1 MRQRIILAALCF
13 LLTVLNIKA
22 GESAYYYVG
31 WLNNWSTTDKSYPLT
46 LQDDG
51 LTWEVTIPA
60 PDGVSGWFKIAPASA
75 YGKDDFWNLLYCAPY
90 DGCRELSGT
99 MEYGNKGAWLLPD
112 VVGAESFTI
121 KIQPSTMQYLIVP
134 NVGDPWSGT
143 LPVLFIDTES
153 EVNSKEVYVKG
164 KYYIDA
170 LGLEG
175 YQSLGTK
182 ENPLPLQIKGRG
194 NWTWTGFNKKPYRL
208 KFDSK
213 ASPLGMK
220 SNKHFNLLAN
230 ADDHNA
236 FLNNTVGFQLSR
248 LLKLAYTPEQRPVE
262 VVLNGDYIGLYM
274 LTDKIRVEKNRV
286 NIVEQSDEETDP
298 QNVTGGWLLEIDNYD
313 EENQI
318 RMTESNG
325 YTLRF
330 TYHTPEVLSDVQKN
344 YITDFLKATDRAI
357 YNTDKTSTEWEQY
370 IDIDALAR
378 FYIVQEVMGDGES
391 FHGSCYM
398 SKDRGENTK
407 LVFGPVWDF
416 GNAFGCGTNRFI
428 YVDPPFEQ
436 NWIGEIAKYPRFQ
449 QRVKAI
455 WQPFLGDNYPQLD
468 GFIDDFILQIS
479 DAAANDGR
487 RWPEYSQSNIN
498 DRKNNFKNK
507 ISQKVNYLRQQ
518 WGNGISSIWTVPD
531 DEADDDCWYGLD
543 GRKINGVPTRHGLFI
558 HKGRKVV
565 L

>member
-31 WLNNWSTTDKSYPLT
+31 
-46 LQDDG
+46 
-51 LTWEVTIPA
+51 
-60 PDGVSGWFKIAPASA
+60 
-75 YGKDDFWNLLYCAPY
+75 
-90 DGCRELSGT
+90 
-99 MEYGNKGAWLLPD
+99 
-112 VVGAESFTI
+112 
-121 KIQPSTMQYLIVP
+121 VP

-208 KFDSK
+208 KFDLK

-391 FHGSCYM
+391 FHG
-398 SKDRGENTK
+398 
-407 LVFGPVWDF
+407 
-416 GNAFGCGTNRFI
+416 
-428 YVDPPFEQ
+428 
-436 NWIGEIAKYPRFQ
+436 
-449 QRVKAI
+449 
-455 WQPFLGDNYPQLD
+455 DNYPQLD

-518 WGNGISSIWTVPD
+518 WGNGISSIWAVPD

>member
-31 WLNNWSTTDKSYPLT
+31 
-46 LQDDG
+46 
-51 LTWEVTIPA
+51 
-60 PDGVSGWFKIAPASA
+60 
-75 YGKDDFWNLLYCAPY
+75 
-90 DGCRELSGT
+90 
-99 MEYGNKGAWLLPD
+99 
-112 VVGAESFTI
+112 
-121 KIQPSTMQYLIVP
+121 VP

-286 NIVEQSDEETDP
+286 NIVEQSDEETD
-298 QNVTGGWLLEIDNYD
+298 
-313 EENQI
+313 
-318 RMTESNG
+318 
-325 YTLRF
+325 
-330 TYHTPEVLSDVQKN
+330 
-344 YITDFLKATDRAI
+344 
-357 YNTDKTSTEWEQY
+357 
-370 IDIDALAR
+370 
-378 FYIVQEVMGDGES
+378 
-391 FHGSCYM
+391 
-398 SKDRGENTK
+398 
-407 LVFGPVWDF
+407 
-416 GNAFGCGTNRFI
+416 
-428 YVDPPFEQ
+428 
-436 NWIGEIAKYPRFQ
+436 
-449 QRVKAI
+449 
-455 WQPFLGDNYPQLD
+455 
-468 GFIDDFILQIS
+468 
-479 DAAANDGR
+479 DGR

-518 WGNGISSIWTVPD
+518 WGNGISSIWAVPD

>member
-194 NWTWTGFNKKPYRL
+194 NWTWTGFN
-208 KFDSK
+208 
-213 ASPLGMK
+213 
-220 SNKHFNLLAN
+220 
-230 ADDHNA
+230 
-236 FLNNTVGFQLSR
+236 
-248 LLKLAYTPEQRPVE
+248 
-262 VVLNGDYIGLYM
+262 
-274 LTDKIRVEKNRV
+274 
-286 NIVEQSDEETDP
+286 
-298 QNVTGGWLLEIDNYD
+298 
-313 EENQI
+313 
-318 RMTESNG
+318 
-325 YTLRF
+325 
-330 TYHTPEVLSDVQKN
+330 
-344 YITDFLKATDRAI
+344 
-357 YNTDKTSTEWEQY
+357 
-370 IDIDALAR
+370 
-378 FYIVQEVMGDGES
+378 
-391 FHGSCYM
+391 
-398 SKDRGENTK
+398 
-407 LVFGPVWDF
+407 
-416 GNAFGCGTNRFI
+416 
-428 YVDPPFEQ
+428 
-436 NWIGEIAKYPRFQ
+436 
-449 QRVKAI
+449 
-455 WQPFLGDNYPQLD
+455 
-468 GFIDDFILQIS
+468 
-479 DAAANDGR
+479 
-487 RWPEYSQSNIN
+487 
-498 DRKNNFKNK
+498 
-507 ISQKVNYLRQQ
+507 
-518 WGNGISSIWTVPD
+518 
-531 DEADDDCWYGLD
+531 
-543 GRKINGVPTRHGLFI
+543 
-558 HKGRKVV
+558 
-565 L
+565 